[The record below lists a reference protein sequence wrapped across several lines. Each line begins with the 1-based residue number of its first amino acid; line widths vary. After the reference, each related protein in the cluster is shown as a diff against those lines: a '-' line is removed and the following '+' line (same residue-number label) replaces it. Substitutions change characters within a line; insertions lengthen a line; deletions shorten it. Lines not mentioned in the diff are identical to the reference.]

1 MTGMLRGG
9 TAANLVTTAAV
20 ALTVV
25 GMMLVV
31 GGVVTA
37 GLFFPGVI
45 LILVGMVTFAVAG
58 VLHAVT
64 RAGKPARDG

>member
-1 MTGMLRGG
+1 VAALVPGG
-9 TAANLVTTAAV
+9 SAAGLVTTVAV
-20 ALTVV
+20 TLTVV
-25 GMMLVV
+25 GMLLVV

-58 VLHAVT
+58 LMHAVT
-64 RAGKPARDG
+64 RADAQAREG

>member
-1 MTGMLRGG
+1 MVQGG

-20 ALTVV
+20 ALTVL

-31 GGVVTA
+31 GGVATA

-45 LILVGMVTFAVAG
+45 LILVGMVTFVVAG

-64 RAGKPARDG
+64 RADEPARDG